1 MFELKL
7 MVQIMCWYPVHL
19 AMGRCRVHA
28 AKLRNRS
35 KPREPEE
42 KAVAVAAMD
51 RSFWEAIAIS
61 LQAMASRLEAITTT
75 TLQAIPRRLEAI
87 ATTTL
92 QAIPSRLEAIASRV
106 CVCDC
111 APHPFSRSPV
121 DNVYIHTHLYV
132 YTSIYVHILC
142 KLKRVLEN
150 MCLKRGSSLCPTL
163 GHKKMQTAL
172 GSALTTP
179 NTTLSH
185 VSKLRIPY

>member
-106 CVCDC
+106 CVCVTV
-111 APHPFSRSPV
+111 HLIPFQGHRLTMYTYIPTCTCIQ
-121 DNVYIHTHLYV
+121 VYMYIYYV
-132 YTSIYVHILC
+132 
-142 KLKRVLEN
+142 N
-150 MCLKRGSSLCPTL
+150 
-163 GHKKMQTAL
+163 
-172 GSALTTP
+172 
-179 NTTLSH
+179 
-185 VSKLRIPY
+185 